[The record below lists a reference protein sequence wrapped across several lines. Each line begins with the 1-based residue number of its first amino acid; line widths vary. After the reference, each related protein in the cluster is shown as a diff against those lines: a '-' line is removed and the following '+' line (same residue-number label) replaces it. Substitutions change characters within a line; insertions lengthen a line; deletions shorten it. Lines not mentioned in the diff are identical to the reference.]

1 MTDSTPVGRV
11 TVALENAGYQ
21 RIVDGL
27 QVGELK
33 FQFPAAFV
41 KEKSSAELVLVA
53 DIASESEVQL
63 TRKVDGV
70 ARALDIAASTRSLT
84 LVVTGPRPSAVAL
97 ESLGRVCRVLPTGNI
112 SGADGDEVLQN
123 WLAVLLPL
131 TLPQPESFGGNS
143 LARIHAAARNL
154 DEATR
159 KLIDVA
165 SQGQKAVSKEL
176 YSIIDAAAIQ
186 AKEKNI

>member
-1 MTDSTPVGRV
+1 MNDSTPVGRV

-41 KEKSSAELVLVA
+41 KAKSSAELILVA

-84 LVVTGPRPSAVAL
+84 LVVTGPRPSASAL

-112 SGADGDEVLQN
+112 SGADGDEILQN
-123 WLAVLLPL
+123 RLAVLLPL
-131 TLPQPESFGGNS
+131 TLPQPESVAGNS
-143 LARIHAAARNL
+143 LARIHAAAQNL
-154 DEATR
+154 GEATR

-165 SQGQKAVSKEL
+165 SQGQRAVSNEL

-186 AKEKNI
+186 AKEKNT

>member
-11 TVALENAGYQ
+11 AAALEDAGYQ
-21 RIVDGL
+21 RIANGL
-27 QVGELK
+27 RVGELK

-41 KEKSSAELVLVA
+41 KAKSSAELIVVA
-53 DIASESEVQL
+53 DIASESETQL

-70 ARALDIAASTRSLT
+70 ARALDIASSTRSLT
-84 LVVTGPRPSAVAL
+84 LVVTGPRPSASAL

-112 SGADGDEVLQN
+112 MGDDGDQVLKN

-131 TLPQPESFGGNS
+131 SLPQPESVVGNS
-143 LARIHAAARNL
+143 LARIRAAAQEL

-159 KLIDVA
+159 RLIDAA
-165 SQGQKAVSKEL
+165 SLGEGAVSKEL
-176 YSIIDAAAIQ
+176 YSIIDAAAVQ
-186 AKEKNI
+186 AKEKTI

>member
-11 TVALENAGYQ
+11 AVALEGAGYQ

-41 KEKSSAELVLVA
+41 KAKSSADLILVA
-53 DIASESEVQL
+53 DIASESEMQL

-70 ARALDIAASTRSLT
+70 ARALDIACSTRSLT
-84 LVVTGPRPSAVAL
+84 LVVTGPRPSDAAL

-112 SGADGDEVLQN
+112 SGAEGAEILKN
-123 WLAVLLPL
+123 WLAVLMPL
-131 TLPQPESFGGNS
+131 TLPQPEAFASNS
-143 LARIHAAARNL
+143 MARIQAAAQTL

-159 KLIDVA
+159 KLIDIAV
-165 SQGQKAVSKEL
+165 QGKDAVSAAL
-176 YSIIDAAAIQ
+176 YSTIDAAADL
-186 AKEKNI
+186 AKEKNA

>member
-11 TVALENAGYQ
+11 AVALEDAGYQ
-21 RIVDGL
+21 RIANGL

-41 KEKSSAELVLVA
+41 KAKSSAELILVS
-53 DIASESEVQL
+53 DIASESEAQL

-70 ARALDIAASTRSLT
+70 ARALDIASSTRSLT
-84 LVVTGPRPSAVAL
+84 LVVTGPRPSAFAL

-112 SGADGDEVLQN
+112 MGDDGDLVLKN

-131 TLPQPESFGGNS
+131 SLPQPESVVGNS
-143 LARIHAAARNL
+143 LARIRAAAQEL

-165 SQGQKAVSKEL
+165 SLGEGAVSKEL
-176 YSIIDAAAIQ
+176 YSIIDAAAAQ
-186 AKEKNI
+186 AKEKTI

>member
-21 RIVDGL
+21 RLASGL

-41 KEKSSAELVLVA
+41 KANSSAELILVA
-53 DIASESEVQL
+53 DIASESEAQL
-63 TRKVDGV
+63 TRKVDCV

-84 LVVTGPRPSAVAL
+84 LVVTGPRPSAAAL

-112 SGADGDEVLQN
+112 TGDDGDEVLKN

-131 TLPQPESFGGNS
+131 SLPEPESVSGNS
-143 LARIHAAARNL
+143 LARIYAAAQNL
-154 DEATR
+154 DENTR

-165 SQGQKAVSKEL
+165 SLGERAVSKAL
-176 YSIIDAAAIQ
+176 YSIIDAAAVQ
-186 AKEKNI
+186 AKEKNT

>member
-1 MTDSTPVGRV
+1 MNDSTPVGRV

-41 KEKSSAELVLVA
+41 KTKSSAELILVA

-70 ARALDIAASTRSLT
+70 ARDLDIAASTRSLT
-84 LVVTGPRPSAVAL
+84 LVVTGPRPSASAL

-112 SGADGDEVLQN
+112 SGDDGDEILQN

-131 TLPQPESFGGNS
+131 TLPQPESVAGNS
-143 LARIHAAARNL
+143 LARIHAAAQNL
-154 DEATR
+154 GEATR

-165 SQGQKAVSKEL
+165 SQGQRAVSNEL

-186 AKEKNI
+186 AKEKNT

>member
-21 RIVDGL
+21 RIANGL
-27 QVGELK
+27 QIGELK

-41 KEKSSAELVLVA
+41 KAKNSAELILVA
-53 DIASESEVQL
+53 DIASESETQL

-70 ARALDIAASTRSLT
+70 ARALDIASSTRSLT
-84 LVVTGPRPSAVAL
+84 LVVTGPRPSAATL
-97 ESLGRVCRVLPTGNI
+97 EALGRVCRVLPTGNI
-112 SGADGDEVLQN
+112 SGDDGDEVLKN

-131 TLPQPESFGGNS
+131 SLPQPESVAGNS
-143 LARIHAAARNL
+143 LARIHAAAQNL
-154 DEATR
+154 DETTR

-165 SQGQKAVSKEL
+165 SQGEGAVSKEL
-176 YSIIDAAAIQ
+176 YSIIDAAAVQ
-186 AKEKNI
+186 AKEKTI

>member
-11 TVALENAGYQ
+11 AAVLEDAGYD
-21 RIVDGL
+21 RIANGL

-41 KEKSSAELVLVA
+41 KAKSSAELILVA
-53 DIASESEVQL
+53 DTAGESETQL

-70 ARALDIAASTRSLT
+70 ARALDIASSTRSLT
-84 LVVTGPRPSAVAL
+84 LVVTGPRPSASAL
-97 ESLGRVCRVLPTGNI
+97 ESLGRVCRVLPTGDI
-112 SGADGDEVLQN
+112 TGDDGDQVLKN

-131 TLPQPESFGGNS
+131 SLPQPESVVGNS
-143 LARIHAAARNL
+143 LARILAAAQDL
-154 DEATR
+154 DETTR

-165 SQGQKAVSKEL
+165 SRGKGAVSNEL
-176 YSIIDAAAIQ
+176 YSIIDAAAVQ
-186 AKEKNI
+186 AKEKTT

>member
-11 TVALENAGYQ
+11 AAALEDAGYQ
-21 RIVDGL
+21 RIANGL
-27 QVGELK
+27 QIGELK

-41 KEKSSAELVLVA
+41 KAKSSAELILVA
-53 DIASESEVQL
+53 DIASESETQL

-70 ARALDIAASTRSLT
+70 ARALDIASSTRSLT
-84 LVVTGPRPSAVAL
+84 LVVTGPRPSASAL

-112 SGADGDEVLQN
+112 TGDDGDQVLKN

-131 TLPQPESFGGNS
+131 SLPQPESVEGNS
-143 LARIHAAARNL
+143 LARIRAAAQDL
-154 DEATR
+154 DETTK

-165 SQGQKAVSKEL
+165 SLGEGAVSKGL
-176 YSIIDAAAIQ
+176 YSIIDAAAVQ
-186 AKEKNI
+186 AKEKTI

>member
-21 RIVDGL
+21 RLAPGL

-41 KEKSSAELVLVA
+41 KANSTAELILVA
-53 DIASESEVQL
+53 DIASESEAQL

-70 ARALDIAASTRSLT
+70 ARALDIASSTRSLT
-84 LVVTGPRPSAVAL
+84 LVVTGPRPSAAAL
-97 ESLGRVCRVLPTGNI
+97 ESLSRVCRVLPTGNI
-112 SGADGDEVLQN
+112 TGEDGDKVLKN

-131 TLPQPESFGGNS
+131 SLPEPESVSGNS
-143 LARIHAAARNL
+143 LARIYAAAQNL
-154 DEATR
+154 DENTR
-159 KLIDVA
+159 MLIDVA
-165 SQGQKAVSKEL
+165 SLGERAVSKAL
-176 YSIIDAAAIQ
+176 YSTIDAAAVQ

>member
-11 TVALENAGYQ
+11 AAALEDAGYQ
-21 RIVDGL
+21 RIANGL

-41 KEKSSAELVLVA
+41 KAKSSAELILVA
-53 DIASESEVQL
+53 DIASESETQL

-70 ARALDIAASTRSLT
+70 ARALDIASSTRSLT
-84 LVVTGPRPSAVAL
+84 LVVTGPRPSASAL
-97 ESLGRVCRVLPTGNI
+97 ESMGRVCRVLPTGNI
-112 SGADGDEVLQN
+112 TGDDGDQVLKN

-131 TLPQPESFGGNS
+131 SLPQPESVVGNS
-143 LARIHAAARNL
+143 MARIHAAAQSL
-154 DEATR
+154 DETTR

-165 SQGQKAVSKEL
+165 SLGEGAVSKEL
-176 YSIIDAAAIQ
+176 YSIIDTAAVQ
-186 AKEKNI
+186 AKEKTK

>member
-11 TVALENAGYQ
+11 TATLEDAGYQ
-21 RIVDGL
+21 LISSGL

-41 KEKSSAELVLVA
+41 KANSSAELILVA
-53 DIASESEVQL
+53 DLASESETQL
-63 TRKVDGV
+63 IRKVDGV

-84 LVVTGPRPSAVAL
+84 LVVTGPRPSAAGL
-97 ESLGRVCRVLPTGNI
+97 ESLGRVCRILPTGNI
-112 SGADGDEVLQN
+112 SGDDGDEVLKN

-131 TLPQPESFGGNS
+131 SLPQPKSVAGDS
-143 LARIHAAARNL
+143 LARIHAAAQNL
-154 DEATR
+154 DDTTK

-165 SQGQKAVSKEL
+165 PQGKGAVSKEL
-176 YSIIDAAAIQ
+176 YSIIDTAAVQ
-186 AKEKNI
+186 AKEKTT

>member
-1 MTDSTPVGRV
+1 MNDSTPVGRV

-41 KEKSSAELVLVA
+41 KTKSSAELILVA

-84 LVVTGPRPSAVAL
+84 LVVTGPRPSASAL

-112 SGADGDEVLQN
+112 SGADGDEILQN

-131 TLPQPESFGGNS
+131 TLPQPESVAGNS
-143 LARIHAAARNL
+143 LARIHAAAQNL
-154 DEATR
+154 GEATR

-165 SQGQKAVSKEL
+165 SQGQRAVSNEL

-186 AKEKNI
+186 AKEKNT

>member
-21 RIVDGL
+21 RIASGL
-27 QVGELK
+27 KVGELR

-41 KEKSSAELVLVA
+41 KAKSSAELIIVA
-53 DIASESEVQL
+53 DIASESEAQL

-84 LVVTGPRPSAVAL
+84 LVVTGPRPSAAAL

-112 SGADGDEVLQN
+112 TGDDGDEVLKN
-123 WLAVLLPL
+123 CLAVLLPL
-131 TLPQPESFGGNS
+131 SLPEPECVLGNS
-143 LARIHAAARNL
+143 LARIHAAAQSL

-165 SQGQKAVSKEL
+165 SLGERAVSKEL
-176 YSIIDAAAIQ
+176 YSIIDAAAVQ
-186 AKEKNI
+186 AKEKNT

>member
-11 TVALENAGYQ
+11 TVALEGAGYQ
-21 RIVDGL
+21 LIADGL
-27 QVGELK
+27 RIGELR

-41 KEKSSAELVLVA
+41 KAKSTGELVLVA
-53 DIASESEVQL
+53 DIASENEAQL

-84 LVVTGPRPSAVAL
+84 LVVTGPRPSATAL

-112 SGADGDEVLQN
+112 SGDDGDEVLKN

-131 TLPQPESFGGNS
+131 TLPQPESVAGNA
-143 LARIHAAARNL
+143 LARIHAAAQNL
-154 DEATR
+154 DRATR

-165 SQGQKAVSKEL
+165 SQGEGAVSREL
-176 YSIIDAAAIQ
+176 YSIVDAAAVQ
-186 AKEKNI
+186 AKEKTT

>member
-1 MTDSTPVGRV
+1 MNDSTPVGRV

-41 KEKSSAELVLVA
+41 KTKSSAELILVA

-84 LVVTGPRPSAVAL
+84 LVVTGPRPSASAL

-112 SGADGDEVLQN
+112 SGDDGDEILQN

-131 TLPQPESFGGNS
+131 TLPQPESVAGNS
-143 LARIHAAARNL
+143 LARIHAAAQNL
-154 DEATR
+154 GEATR

-165 SQGQKAVSKEL
+165 SQGQRAVSNEL
-176 YSIIDAAAIQ
+176 YSIIDAAAVQ
-186 AKEKNI
+186 AKEKTI